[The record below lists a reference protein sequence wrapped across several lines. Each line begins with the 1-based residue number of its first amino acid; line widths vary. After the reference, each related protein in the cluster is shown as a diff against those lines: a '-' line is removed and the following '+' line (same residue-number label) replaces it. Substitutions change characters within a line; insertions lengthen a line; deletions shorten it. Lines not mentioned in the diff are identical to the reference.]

1 MRRFRTQLEL
11 NLIKK
16 GWKLS
21 FKTYVGK
28 HSDKVKYYAYEKTY
42 KVDKEKNNNSYLI
55 HDDQCL
61 ILLDQKREKVVDI
74 RLGYFGNFVD
84 KTIMFIL
91 KNKLAE
97 IESEVKSCLPNKE
110 DLSVE
115 EQVEVA
121 ECVGGNDE

>member
-1 MRRFRTQLEL
+1 MKRFRTQLEN

-16 GWKLS
+16 GWKLAY
-21 FKTYVGK
+21 KTYVGK
-28 HSDKVKYYAYEKTY
+28 HSDKVDKYAYEKVF
-42 KVDKEKNNNSYLI
+42 KVDKEKISNTYLI
-55 HDDQCL
+55 NDDHAML
-61 ILLDQKREKVVDI
+61 FLDQKREKVVDI

-84 KTIMFIL
+84 KTIMFVL

-97 IESEVKSCLPNKE
+97 IESEVQSCLPNKE

-115 EQVEVA
+115 EQVEIA